1 MKILVTTASKHGA
14 TGEIGEIIAGILRDA
29 GLEVETL
36 APQDVTG
43 LDGFDA
49 VVLGSA
55 VYAGRWLEPART
67 FAETHAPDLAN
78 LPVWLFS
85 SGPVGDPPLP
95 EGEAAEGVAL
105 ASRISARE
113 HRTFSGLLDRSR
125 LGLVERAVTGVLRAP
140 DGDFRDLVGIGAW
153 ADAIADA
160 LTREE
165 VPA

>member
-29 GLEVETL
+29 GLEVETH
-36 APQDVTG
+36 APQDVTA
-43 LDGFDA
+43 LDGYGA

-55 VYAGRWLEPART
+55 VYSGHWLEPART
-67 FAETHAPDLAN
+67 FAEAHATDLAS

-85 SGPVGDPPLP
+85 SGPIGDPPLP

-105 ASRISARE
+105 ASRLGARE
-113 HRTFSGLLDRSR
+113 HRTFSGSLDRSR

-140 DGDFRDLVGIGAW
+140 DGDFRDLGEIGAW

-160 LTREE
+160 LAREE